1 MNDNTG
7 RALDQDAEK
16 DGAYVRSGV
25 SKFTRD
31 AARQR
36 QQKKMVSNRPET
48 LRGMIDREERALREL
63 QRKFNH
69 GPVLDE
75 QQVAQLLRHIDA
87 KEHFIEKLWLELGE
101 RK

>member
-1 MNDNTG
+1 MIDNTG
-7 RALDQDAEK
+7 RALDQEAEK
-16 DGAYVRSGV
+16 DGAYVRNGV

-31 AARQR
+31 AARTR
-36 QQKKMVSNRPET
+36 QQKKLVSNRSLT
-48 LRGMIDREERALREL
+48 VTQMIDHHERKLREL
-63 QRKFNH
+63 RQRLNH
-69 GPVLDE
+69 GPVMDE